1 MLQNKM
7 ENFMRMQ
14 NGVVN
19 DYFRIF
25 ILRSLIDKGICIF
38 ITTYINIQ
46 FKQVKYKNPYLEVE
60 R

>member
-1 MLQNKM
+1 
-7 ENFMRMQ
+7 MRMQ

-46 FKQVKYKNPYLEVE
+46 FKKVKYKKPVLRGREVNFIFIL
-60 R
+60 

>member
-1 MLQNKM
+1 
-7 ENFMRMQ
+7 MRMQ

-46 FKQVKYKNPYLEVE
+46 FKKVKYKNPYLEVE